1 MLNCYKNL
9 MKRPF
14 KKQASGKF
22 DPELHN
28 AVMQGESDD
37 AESGDIL
44 EVFQKGYKVKDRII
58 RHSMV
63 KVAK

>member
-1 MLNCYKNL
+1 M
-9 MKRPF
+9 
-14 KKQASGKF
+14 
-22 DPELHN
+22 
-28 AVMQGESDD
+28 MQGESDD